1 MRVSGMGIRG
11 MRRSRMSV
19 GSVCIGGMGV
29 SSMRESRVGIRG
41 MSICRMGVGGMS
53 IGRMGVS
60 RMRKRGMGVG
70 GMSIGRMGVSRMRKR
85 GMGIGGMSRG
95 GVFRG
100 LVCGGLRV
108 AVISVRLHRLR
119 DRLVAQFH
127 VRRLDLRRLIAIRRG
142 DRARGLTLR
151 RQIAAREKNA
161 TGCQNQNRCAN
172 PNFAIALSHIKT
184 PCVFEDCAEDDR
196 RGR

>member
-41 MSICRMGVGGMS
+41 MSICR
-53 IGRMGVS
+53 
-60 RMRKRGMGVG
+60 MGVG